1 MQPVPQHSSG
11 PGFAGGV
18 GAAVVAT
25 AAAAA
30 AVAAVGTVAAVSI
43 SVDEAEG
50 ASILAISSNCSGV
63 AEVVIANTEIKKTL
77 LNFTAWQA
85 FLALTKAYEA
95 ISLAGI
101 KRNVS

>member
-1 MQPVPQHSSG
+1 VPQHSSG

-25 AAAAA
+25 AAAAVAVA

-50 ASILAISSNCSGV
+50 ASILAISSNCGGV